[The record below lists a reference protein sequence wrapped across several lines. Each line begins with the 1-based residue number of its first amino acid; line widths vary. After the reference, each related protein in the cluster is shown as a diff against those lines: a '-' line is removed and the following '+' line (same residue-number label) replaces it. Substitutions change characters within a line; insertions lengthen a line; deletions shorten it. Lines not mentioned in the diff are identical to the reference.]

1 MPDQIIKKIYI
12 DEKELASEKIVHNWE
27 SLAKNQ
33 TNFSKSTNWTKFEF
47 LLKLMKINGIR
58 SRIFKSLF
66 SGKFFF
72 RKKNFK
78 FPPLEKNEIDIKVKK
93 LQYVLGI
100 KNDLECKLLS
110 ERTILIKSR

>member
-1 MPDQIIKKIYI
+1 MKKNLHLKKLY
-12 DEKELASEKIVHNWE
+12 NWE

-33 TNFSKSTNWTKFEF
+33 TNFSKSTNWIKFEF

-72 RKKNFK
+72 EKNFK
-78 FPPLEKNEIDIKVKK
+78 FPPLEKNEIDIKVKTTVCVR
-93 LQYVLGI
+93 Y
-100 KNDLECKLLS
+100 
-110 ERTILIKSR
+110 